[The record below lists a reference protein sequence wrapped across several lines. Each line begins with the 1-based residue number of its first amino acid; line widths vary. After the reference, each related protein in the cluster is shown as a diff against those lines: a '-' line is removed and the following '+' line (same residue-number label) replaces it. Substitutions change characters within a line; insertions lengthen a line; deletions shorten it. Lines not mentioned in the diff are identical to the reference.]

1 MKSDIYKS
9 SSSNSIVIVVDEDS
23 KREWAV
29 CVEYVI

>member
-9 SSSNSIVIVVDEDS
+9 SSNSIVIVVVEDS